1 MDSGQMDL
9 GSTLQLNDGA
19 RIPRLGVGTYKVP
32 DADTPAVVEAALAA
46 GYRHIDTAALYG
58 NEVGVGR
65 GIRSALHGQ
74 PGLERADLFVTTKVW
89 NTEHGFDSTLRAFDA
104 SLDALGLDHVEL
116 YLIHWPAPA
125 QNLYVETW
133 RALVRLREEGRARS
147 IGVSN
152 FHRQHLERIIDDSGV
167 VPAVNQIELQP
178 WLAQAELRA
187 LHAELG
193 IVTEAWSP
201 LARGRAVTDP
211 VLAEIGLRHGK
222 SAAQVTI
229 RWQLQLGNVVIP
241 KSLSAARLRA
251 NADVFDFE
259 LDAAEVAAIAAL
271 DSGERSGSD
280 PELVD

>member
-1 MDSGQMDL
+1 MDL
-9 GSTLQLNDGA
+9 GSTLPLNDGA
-19 RIPRLGVGTYKVP
+19 LIPRLGAGTYKVP
-32 DADTPAVVEAALAA
+32 DADAPAVVEGAVAA

-58 NEVGVGR
+58 NERGVGR
-65 GIRSALHGQ
+65 GIRSALQ
-74 PGLERADLFVTTKVW
+74 AQQGLVRSDLFVTTKVW
-89 NTEHGFDSTLRAFDA
+89 NTEHGFDATLRAFDA
-104 SLDALGLDHVEL
+104 SLEALGLDSVEL

-125 QNLYVETW
+125 QNRYVETW

-152 FHRQHLERIIDDSGV
+152 FHREHLERIIEDSGV

-178 WLAQAELRA
+178 WLPQAELRA

-201 LARGRAVTDP
+201 LARGRAVTEP
-211 VLAEIGLRHGK
+211 VLAEIGRRHGK

-229 RWQLQLGNVVIP
+229 RWHLQLGNVVIP
-241 KSLSAARLRA
+241 KSLSAERLRA

-259 LDAAEVAAIAAL
+259 LDAAELAAIAAL
-271 DSGERSGSD
+271 DTGERSGSD
-280 PELVD
+280 PDLVD